1 MPVKTTILIAVLM
14 LLIAPAHA
22 NPPEKFADIK
32 ILFIHPCSLP
42 VKEAG
47 QNISWQNTTLLL
59 DVEEPDTLIA
69 GNRNLDYDIIF
80 VHMLNYQPELYSMID
95 KAINETDVSV
105 IFTSSTSEWDSLMD
119 KSNVDK
125 SIRDSSSIYIDNGGE
140 ENMKR
145 LLTYLA
151 VMLKGANETIIPPI
165 LIPDNAIFHP
175 GHMGDYPCPDC
186 VFQNVTSYLDWYRS
200 EGNYTSNAPTI
211 GIALYK
217 SYYANNN
224 INDTIALI
232 REFERRGANLIPVF
246 YKDNFSE
253 FFQHESFKPDVIVY
267 QRAFRVNHSNP
278 DAGIQL
284 MKDLNVPWI
293 QAITLSYQTQEE
305 WMNSTQGISP
315 AQIPWTVAMPELD
328 GIAEP
333 FVIGTVVI
341 DNATGAKQRIG
352 MPDRIERFVNR
363 TLMLA
368 NLRYLNNSEKRVAL
382 IYYNY
387 PPGKDSI
394 GASYLDVPMTLEV
407 LLNSFYDRGYDLG
420 NFTKFNLSEKK
431 NLSSNESI
439 VKKLLAQ
446 GRNIGV
452 WKQDEIDALAS
463 SGAVALVHNDTYIA
477 WFNELPEEL
486 KDEVIKEWG
495 TPPGNQ
501 MVFEN
506 TSGKYIVIPNIR
518 YGNMLLAPQPYRGF
532 LNDASKTYHD
542 TELPPNHQYIAF
554 YFWLKKVY
562 NASVLVHVGTHGT
575 LEWLP
580 GKQLGLSGKC
590 WSDILIQDFP
600 NSYIYIVDN
609 VGEGTQAKRRS
620 YSVIIDHLT
629 PAFLPSGLY
638 GNLSALH
645 EVLHNYKQAK
655 QNNQSLLI
663 EAYKN
668 ESLLLML
675 DLNLGKDLNISIST
689 NMSTAEFES
698 IIEKTHD
705 YLHELQF
712 MNMPYG
718 LRIFGINPN
727 NESMITLVAAM
738 LGDGFLKNIE
748 NINSSCPVKDNRGY
762 NQTCSFR
769 LLYEVLIN
777 KKDKTVAQDE
787 IIGANSTNV
796 TNDLIRAEDYANRVR
811 QSSTDEINNL
821 LNSLEGKYIP
831 PAPGGDP
838 IRNPSALPT
847 GRNFYSFDPRTIPTK
862 ASYQVGK
869 QTMDAL
875 LDDYY
880 NRTGRY
886 PEKVAFTVWATET
899 MRNQGVVQSQILY
912 LLGIEPKYDKSGR
925 VIYYMSRNPDDLSL
939 MNESELGRPRIDVI
953 IISSGLHRD
962 QFPLQMEL
970 MDAAVRKAISAE
982 NITYDNYPRKHYQE
996 IKTLLINATCGNF
1009 SEEEIDKLAMARIF
1023 SEAPGSYGP
1032 RIGNPIEAS
1041 YTWNDTEP
1049 IAELYLKALGNIYI
1063 NGSFDT
1069 ANPCIFASY
1078 LKDTEIAIHSR
1089 SSNLFG
1095 VLDNDDVFQYLGGL
1109 SLAIAHVSEG
1119 KRPEMWI
1126 TNLRNPQ
1133 EAKMQTLLEFMLAE
1147 ERTRLFNPLWI
1158 KGLMEHGYAGPRTL
1172 AKHIENLWGWQVV
1185 DPRFVDAYSWQ
1196 QVYDIYVQD
1205 KYSLGLKDYFA
1216 ENNPWAYQSITARML
1231 EAIRKGYWDPDEDIK
1246 KSLAKEFEES
1256 VKKYNVACCHHTC
1269 SNPLLREYIDGMI
1282 SMPQVTSYQS
1292 SSGSSTISETTTNQ
1306 SNEEKTITKGA
1317 GAGFE
1322 SDASGEK
1329 ESGEEVS
1336 GQVFQKKEQVASS
1349 LSTGSAPLIGML
1361 FVIMILGF
1369 IALGYL
1375 RRR

>member
-1 MPVKTTILIAVLM
+1 MLMKTIILIAVLM
-14 LLIAPAHA
+14 LLTVPAHA
-22 NPPEKFADIK
+22 DSDAANSSNVK

-47 QNISWQNTTLLL
+47 ENISWQNTTLQM
-59 DVEEPDTLIA
+59 DIKEPDSLIA
-69 GNRNLDYDIIF
+69 SNQTLEYDII
-80 VHMLNYQPELYSMID
+80 VVYMLNYQPELYSMID
-95 KAINETDVSV
+95 KAKNENVSV
-105 IFTSSTSEWDSLMD
+105 IFTSSTSEWEPLISVNRSILD
-119 KSNVDK
+119 K
-125 SIRDSSSIYIDNGGE
+125 SSIYIANGGE
-140 ENMKR
+140 ENMRR

-151 VMLKGANETIIPPI
+151 VMLKGANEAVKSPI
-165 LIPDNAIFHP
+165 LIPDNALFHP
-175 GHMGDYPCPDC
+175 DYGENHPCPEC
-186 VFQNVTSYLDWYRS
+186 VFQNVTSYFEWYSKEKYRS
-200 EGNYTSNAPTI
+200 TAPTV
-211 GIALYK
+211 GIAFYK
-217 SYYANNN
+217 SYYANDDH
-224 INDTIALI
+224 NDTTALI
-232 REFERRGANLIPVF
+232 REFERRGANVIPVF

-267 QRAFRVNHSNP
+267 QRAFRVYYSDP
-278 DAGIQL
+278 DAGIKVL
-284 MKDLNVPWI
+284 KEMNIPWM
-293 QAITLSYQTQEE
+293 QAITLSYQTEDE
-305 WMNSTQGISP
+305 WLNSSQGVSP
-315 AQIPWTVAMPELD
+315 AQIPSSIAMPELD
-328 GIAEP
+328 GIVEP
-333 FVIGTVVI
+333 FIIGAQENST
-341 DNATGAKQRIG
+341 KKRIG
-352 MPDRIERFVNR
+352 IPERIERFANR
-363 TLMLA
+363 TLMWA
-368 NLRYLNNSEKRVAL
+368 NLRYLGNNEKRIAL

-394 GASYLDVPMTLEV
+394 GAAYLDVPVTLEV
-407 LLNSFYDRGYDLG
+407 LLNSFHDRGYDLG

-439 VKKLLAQ
+439 VTKLLAQ

-452 WKQDEIDALAS
+452 WKQDEIDALAE
-463 SGAVALVHNDTYIA
+463 SGAVAIVHSDTYAA

-486 KDEVIKEWG
+486 KEEVIKEWG
-495 TPPGNQ
+495 KPPGNQ
-501 MVFEN
+501 MIFEN
-506 TSGKYIVIPNIR
+506 ASGKYVVIPNIR
-518 YGNMLLAPQPYRGF
+518 YGNVLLAPQPYRGF

-542 TELPPNHQYIAF
+542 KKLPPNHQYIAF

-562 NASVLVHVGTHGT
+562 NASGLVHVGTHGT

-580 GKQLGLSGKC
+580 GKQLGLSDKC

-620 YSVIIDHLT
+620 YSVIVDHLT

-645 EVLHNYKQAK
+645 EAMHNYEQAR
-655 QNNQSLLI
+655 QNNQSSLM

-668 ESLLLML
+668 ESLLMML
-675 DLNLGKDLNISIST
+675 DLNLSKDLNISIST
-689 NMSTAEFES
+689 NMSAEEFES
-698 IIEKTHD
+698 IIEKAHD

-727 NESMITLVAAM
+727 NASMITLVTAM

-748 NINSSCPVKDNRGY
+748 KINSSCPADDHREY

-777 KKDKTVAQDE
+777 NKDAKDSQYE
-787 IIGANSTNV
+787 IAGKSSTNM
-796 TNDLIRAEDYANRVR
+796 TSDLIRAEDYAHRIQ
-811 QSSTDEINNL
+811 QSSIDEINNL
-821 LNSLEGKYIP
+821 FDSLEGKYIP
-831 PAPGGDP
+831 PAAGGDP

-869 QTMDAL
+869 QTMDVL
-875 LDDYY
+875 LSDYR

-899 MRNQGVVQSQILY
+899 MRQQGVVHSQILY

-925 VIYYMSRNPDDLSL
+925 VIYYMSRNPDDLRL
-939 MNESELGRPRIDVI
+939 MNESEIGRPRIDVI

-970 MDAAVRKAISAE
+970 MDAAVRKVISAG
-982 NITYDNYPRKHYQE
+982 NKTYENYPKKHYNE
-996 IKTLLINATCGNF
+996 IKTLLINATCGKF
-1009 SEEEIDKLAMARIF
+1009 SKEEVDKLATARIF

-1032 RIGNPIEAS
+1032 MIGNPIES
-1041 YTWNDTEP
+1041 SHTWNDTEP
-1049 IAELYLKALGNIYI
+1049 IAELYLKALGNVYI
-1063 NGSFDT
+1063 NGSFDA
-1069 ANPCIFASY
+1069 ANSCIFASY
-1078 LKDTEIAIHSR
+1078 LNDTDIAIHSR
-1089 SSNLFG
+1089 SSNLIG

-1119 KRPEMWI
+1119 RRPELWI
-1126 TNLRNPQ
+1126 TNLRKPQ
-1133 EAKMQTLLEFMLAE
+1133 EAKMQTLLEFMLRE

-1158 KGLMEHGYAGPRTL
+1158 KELMEHGYSGPRTL
-1172 AKHIENLWGWQVV
+1172 ADHMENLWGWQVV
-1185 DPRFVDAYSWQ
+1185 DPRFVDAYTWQ

-1231 EAIRKGYWDPDEDIK
+1231 EAVRKGYWNPDEDVIK
-1246 KSLAKEFEES
+1246 KLANEFEES
-1256 VKKYNVACCHHTC
+1256 VKKYDVACCHHTC
-1269 SNPLLREYIDGMI
+1269 SNLLLREYIEGII
-1282 SMPQVTSYQS
+1282 SMP
-1292 SSGSSTISETTTNQ
+1292 ISE
-1306 SNEEKTITKGA
+1306 SWEEKTLSK

-1322 SDASGEK
+1322 SDASGEN
-1329 ESGEEVS
+1329 EYREAVS
-1336 GQVFQKKEQVASS
+1336 GHVFQKKEQEASS
-1349 LSTGSAPLIGML
+1349 LSAGSAPLIGIL
-1361 FVIMILGF
+1361 FVFMILSV

-1375 RRR
+1375 RGR

>member
-1 MPVKTTILIAVLM
+1 MKTTILIAVLM

-22 NPPEKFADIK
+22 DPLEKFADIK

-47 QNISWQNTTLLL
+47 QNISWQNTTLQM
-59 DVEEPDTLIA
+59 DIEEPDTLIA

-95 KAINETDVSV
+95 KARNENVSV
-105 IFTSSTSEWDSLMD
+105 IFTSSTSEWAPLI
-119 KSNVDK
+119 NVNK
-125 SIRDSSSIYIDNGGE
+125 SILDNSVIYIDNGGE
-140 ENMKR
+140 ENMR
-145 LLTYLA
+145 SLLTYLA
-151 VMLKGANETIIPPI
+151 VMLKGVNETVKPPI

-175 GHMGDYPCPDC
+175 DYPDYMSEHHPCPEC
-186 VFQNVTSYLDWYRS
+186 VFQNVTSYFSWYS
-200 EGNYTSNAPTI
+200 KEKYKSNAPTV
-211 GIALYK
+211 GIAFYK
-217 SYYANNN
+217 SYYANNDF
-224 INDTIALI
+224 NDTTALI
-232 REFERRGANLIPVF
+232 REFERRGANVIPVF

-253 FFQHESFKPDVIVY
+253 FFQHESLKPDVIVY
-267 QRAFRVNHSNP
+267 QRAFRVDLSDP
-278 DAGIQL
+278 DAGIKAL
-284 MKDLNVPWI
+284 KEMNVPWM
-293 QAITLSYQTQEE
+293 QAITLYQTEDE
-305 WMNSTQGISP
+305 WMNSSQGISP
-315 AQIPWTVAMPELD
+315 VQIPGSIAMPELD
-328 GIAEP
+328 GIVEP
-333 FVIGTVVI
+333 FVIGAQENST
-341 DNATGAKQRIG
+341 KKRIG
-352 MPDRIERFVNR
+352 IPERIERFANR

-368 NLRYLNNSEKRVAL
+368 NLHNLNNNEKRVAL

-394 GASYLDVPMTLEV
+394 GAAYLDVPMTLEV

-431 NLSSNESI
+431 NISSNESI

-452 WKQDEIDALAS
+452 WKQDEIDALAR
-463 SGAVALVHNDTYIA
+463 SGAVALVHNDTYVA

-486 KDEVIKEWG
+486 RNEVIKEWG
-495 TPPGNQ
+495 KPPGNQ
-501 MVFEN
+501 MIFEN
-506 TSGKYIVIPNIR
+506 ASGKYVVIPNIR

-532 LNDASKTYHD
+532 LNDVSKTYHD
-542 TELPPNHQYIAF
+542 AKLPPNHQYIAF

-562 NASVLVHVGTHGT
+562 NASALVHVGTHGT

-580 GKQLGLSGKC
+580 GKQLGLSVKC

-600 NSYIYIVDN
+600 NSYIYIMDN

-629 PAFLPSGLY
+629 PAFMPSGLY

-645 EVLHNYKQAK
+645 EVLQNYEQAK
-655 QNNQSLLI
+655 PNNQSLLM

-668 ESLLLML
+668 ESLSLML
-675 DLNLGKDLNISIST
+675 DLNLSKDLNISIST
-689 NMSTAEFES
+689 NMNTDEFES

-718 LRIFGINPN
+718 LRIFGMNPN
-727 NESMITLVAAM
+727 NESMITLVSAM

-748 NINSSCPVKDNRGY
+748 NMNSNCPADDHREH

-777 KKDKTVAQDE
+777 NKDARDAQYG
-787 IIGANSTNV
+787 IIGKSFTNI
-796 TNDLIRAEDYANRVR
+796 TSDLIRAKDYANRIQ
-811 QSSTDEINNL
+811 QSSIDEINNL
-821 LNSLEGKYIP
+821 LDSLEGKYIL
-831 PAPGGDP
+831 PAAGGDP

-875 LDDYY
+875 LNDYY

-899 MRNQGVVQSQILY
+899 MRHQGVVHSQILY
-912 LLGIEPKYDKSGR
+912 LLGLEPKYDKMGR
-925 VIYYMSRNPDDLSL
+925 VIYYMSRNPDDLRL
-939 MNESELGRPRIDVI
+939 MNESELERPRIDVM

-982 NITYDNYPRKHYQE
+982 NKTYDNYPKKHYHE
-996 IKTLLINATCGNF
+996 IKTLLINATCGKF
-1009 SEEEIDKLAMARIF
+1009 SKEEVDKLAAARIF

-1032 RIGNPIEAS
+1032 KIGNPIES
-1041 YTWNDTEP
+1041 SHTWNDTKP

-1063 NGSFDT
+1063 NGSFDN
-1069 ANPCIFASY
+1069 ANSCIFASY
-1078 LKDTEIAIHSR
+1078 LNDTEIAIHSR
-1089 SSNLFG
+1089 SSNLIG

-1133 EAKMQTLLEFMLAE
+1133 EEKMQTLSEFMLAE

-1158 KGLMEHGYAGPRTL
+1158 KGLMEHGYSGPRTL
-1172 AKHIENLWGWQVV
+1172 ANHMENLWGWQVV
-1185 DPRFVDAYSWQ
+1185 DPRFVDAYTWQ

-1205 KYSLGLKDYFA
+1205 KYSLGLKDYYA

-1231 EAIRKGYWDPDEDIK
+1231 EAIRKGYWDPDENVK
-1246 KSLAKEFEES
+1246 KSLAKEFEDS

-1269 SNPLLREYIDGMI
+1269 SNLLLRDYIDGII
-1282 SMPQVTSYQS
+1282 SMPVSR
-1292 SSGSSTISETTTNQ
+1292 
-1306 SNEEKTITKGA
+1306 SNEEKTISK

-1322 SDASGEK
+1322 SEVSGEK
-1329 ESGEEVS
+1329 EYREAVS
-1336 GQVFQKKEQVASS
+1336 GHVFQKKEQAASS
-1349 LSTGSAPLIGML
+1349 LSPGSAPLIGIL
-1361 FVIMILGF
+1361 FVIMILSF
-1369 IALGYL
+1369 IAFGYL

>member
-1 MPVKTTILIAVLM
+1 VKTTIIIAVLM
-14 LLIAPAHA
+14 VLIAPAHA
-22 NPPEKFADIK
+22 DPLEKFADIK
-32 ILFIHPCSLP
+32 ILFIHPGSLP
-42 VKEAG
+42 VNEAG
-47 QNISWQNTTLLL
+47 QNISWQNTTLQM
-59 DVEEPDTLIA
+59 DIEEPDTLIA

-80 VHMLNYQPELYSMID
+80 VYMFNYQPELYSMID
-95 KAINETDVSV
+95 KAKNENVSV
-105 IFTSSTSEWDSLMD
+105 IFASSTSEWSPLI
-119 KSNVDK
+119 NVNK
-125 SIRDSSSIYIDNGGE
+125 SILDNSVIYIDNGGE
-140 ENMKR
+140 ENMRR

-151 VMLKGANETIIPPI
+151 VMLKGANETVKPPI

-175 GHMGDYPCPDC
+175 DYGEHHPCPDC
-186 VFQNVTSYLDWYRS
+186 VFQNVTSYLDWYNSSGKYR
-200 EGNYTSNAPTI
+200 SNAPTL

-217 SYYANNN
+217 SYYANNDF
-224 INDTIALI
+224 NDTTALI
-232 REFERRGANLIPVF
+232 REFERGGANVIPVF
-246 YKDNFSE
+246 YRDNFSE

-267 QRAFRVNHSNP
+267 QRAFRVNQSDP

-293 QAITLSYQTQEE
+293 QAITLSYQTEDE
-305 WMNSTQGISP
+305 WMNSSQGISP
-315 AQIPWTVAMPELD
+315 AQIPWTIAMLELD

-333 FVIGTVVI
+333 FVIGAVVI

-352 MPDRIERFVNR
+352 MPERIERFAYR
-363 TLMLA
+363 TLMWA
-368 NLRYLNNSEKRVAL
+368 NLCNLNSSEKRIAL
-382 IYYNY
+382 IYYDY
-387 PPGKDSI
+387 PPGKNNI

-407 LLNSFYDRGYDLG
+407 LLNSFYDRDYNLG

-431 NLSSNESI
+431 NFSSNESI
-439 VKKLLAQ
+439 VIKLLNQ

-452 WKQDEIDALAS
+452 WKQDEVDALAE

-477 WFNELPEEL
+477 WFNELPEDL
-486 KDEVIKEWG
+486 RNEVIKEWG

-501 MVFEN
+501 MIFEN
-506 TSGKYIVIPNIR
+506 GSGKYIVIPNIR

-532 LNDASKTYHD
+532 LNDVSKTYHD

-554 YFWLKKVY
+554 YLWLKKVY
-562 NASVLVHVGTHGT
+562 NASALVHVGTHGT

-590 WSDILIQDFP
+590 WPDILVQDFP

-620 YSVIIDHLT
+620 YSVIIDYLT

-638 GNLSALH
+638 GNLS
-645 EVLHNYKQAK
+645 VLHQTIHNFEQAK
-655 QNNQSLLI
+655 QNNNSLLM

-668 ESLLLML
+668 ESLSLML
-675 DLNLGKDLNISIST
+675 DLNLSKDQNISISA
-689 NMSTAEFES
+689 NMSTVEFKS
-698 IIEKTHD
+698 IIEKTND

-712 MNMPYG
+712 MNIPYG

-727 NESMITLVAAM
+727 NKSLITLVTAM

-748 NINSSCPVKDNRGY
+748 NINSSCNYDREY

-777 KKDKTVAQDE
+777 KKDKTVAQNE
-787 IIGANSTNV
+787 IIGANSTNM
-796 TNDLIRAEDYANRVR
+796 TNDLIEAEDYANRVR

-821 LNSLEGKYIP
+821 LNSLEGKYIH

-862 ASYQVGK
+862 ASYNVGK

-875 LDDYY
+875 LNDYY
-880 NRTGRY
+880 NRTGKY

-899 MRNQGVVQSQILY
+899 MRQQGVVHSQILY
-912 LLGIEPKYDKSGR
+912 LLGVEPKYDKMGR
-925 VIYYMSRNPDDLSL
+925 VIYYLSQNPDDLRL

-962 QFPLQMEL
+962 QFPSQMEL
-970 MDAAVRKAISAE
+970 MDAAVRKAIFTE
-982 NITYDNYPRKHYQE
+982 NTTYDNYLKKHYYE
-996 IKTLLINATCGNF
+996 IKTLLMNATCGNF
-1009 SEEEIDKLAMARIF
+1009 SEEDLDELAMARIF

-1032 RIGNPIEAS
+1032 MIGNPIEANH
-1041 YTWNDTEP
+1041 TWNDTEQ

-1069 ANPCIFASY
+1069 ANSCIFASY

-1109 SLAIAHVSEG
+1109 SLAIAHASEG
-1119 KRPEMWI
+1119 KRPELWI
-1126 TNLRNPQ
+1126 TNLRNSLEP
-1133 EAKMQTLLEFMLAE
+1133 KMQTLLEFMLAE

-1158 KGLMEHGYAGPRTL
+1158 KGLMEHGYSGPSTL

-1196 QVYDIYVQD
+1196 QVYDIFIQD
-1205 KYSLGLKDYFA
+1205 KYSLGLKGYFA

-1231 EAIRKGYWDPDEDIK
+1231 EAMRKGYWNPDEDIK
-1246 KSLAKEFEES
+1246 KSLAKEFQES

-1269 SNPLLREYIDGMI
+1269 SNLLLREYIDGMVSI
-1282 SMPQVTSYQS
+1282 PASYPS
-1292 SSGSSTISETTTNQ
+1292 SPGSTTVSETTTNQ

-1317 GAGFE
+1317 GFAHE
-1322 SDASGEK
+1322 ASGEK
-1329 ESGEEVS
+1329 ESGEAVR
-1336 GQVFQKKEQVASS
+1336 GQVFQKKEQTASS
-1349 LSTGSAPLIGML
+1349 LSPGSAPLIGIL
-1361 FVIMILGF
+1361 FVFIILSF
-1369 IALGYL
+1369 IAFGYL